1 MRGCLVLVMTIG
13 AASAATPSTA
23 TVIATASLA
32 TGSLLVTSQ
41 AKGLHGA
48 AGRLEA
54 LVRAGRDPRCFEHGE
69 HRRQMRAARVA
80 RARPVGP

>member
-1 MRGCLVLVMTIG
+1 MTIG

-32 TGSLLVTSQ
+32 TGSLLVTSE

-48 AGRLEA
+48 AARLEA
-54 LVRAGRDPRCFEHGE
+54 LVRAGTQGASSTAK